1 MVPLQP
7 RFMTDVLTC
16 RGEPPQAGVVPLTT
30 KTGKLAHR
38 ATIRFKPDRGTP
50 LQRNSLALTIG
61 EELQVNVTHTLRRHQ
76 RRSRLHASM
85 LKAVPQIK

>member
-16 RGEPPQAGVVPLTT
+16 RGEPPQARIVSLTT
-30 KTGKLAHR
+30 ETGELADR
-38 ATIRFKPDRGTP
+38 AAIRFEPERGGS

-61 EELQVNVTHTLRRHQ
+61 EEL
-76 RRSRLHASM
+76 
-85 LKAVPQIK
+85 